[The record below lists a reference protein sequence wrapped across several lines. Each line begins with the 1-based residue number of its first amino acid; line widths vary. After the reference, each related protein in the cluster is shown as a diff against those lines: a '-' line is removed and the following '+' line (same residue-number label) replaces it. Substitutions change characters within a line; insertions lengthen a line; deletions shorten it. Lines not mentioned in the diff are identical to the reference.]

1 MFLAGQH
8 LLNFNSTGPFMPCN
22 LAGCHLDVWKSAWA
36 QVFNKLAAQVHID
49 SHLEY
54 DRYNTMDIHMYHA
67 CVPGPIP
74 NPMPQRDVLN
84 VQRVTC
90 MQALFCANKVLR
102 ATFLEHD
109 EWHIPTRSVLFLRRS
124 KGSEQSTAR
133 ARFMSDEANE

>member
-1 MFLAGQH
+1 M
-8 LLNFNSTGPFMPCN
+8 
-22 LAGCHLDVWKSAWA
+22 
-36 QVFNKLAAQVHID
+36 FNKLAAQVHID

-67 CVPGPIP
+67 CLPGPIP
-74 NPMPQRDVLN
+74 NPMSQCNVLN
-84 VQRVTC
+84 VQCATC
-90 MQALFCANKVLR
+90 MHTSFCVNKVLC
-102 ATFLEHD
+102 ATFLEHN